1 MGVLIGSFMHEA
13 NTFSTFKADLDHFKK
28 SFLLF
33 DQEIVDR
40 FQNTNT
46 ELGGFLKALGERD
59 IKVIPSMATYPTP
72 SGKVTKETF
81 SYLKGE
87 LIRRIKSCKTL
98 DGVLLALH
106 GCMVTEDSQD
116 GEGNILEEIKG
127 IVGNN
132 VYIACSLD
140 FHANVTAKMVRYA
153 NVLVGYETAPHVDMF
168 ETGKRA
174 GEILISLIEKKFPT
188 CTVMKKIPMLLHGD
202 KMITSQEPL
211 AALLKK
217 VKATREKNRIV
228 STSIFAGFPLDDIK
242 EVGASVVVS
251 STCDEELAEKEAS
264 FLGREFRDLR
274 ENFLLTHLSIEEALD
289 EAMKTPGGPV
299 VFSDPADNPS
309 AGAAGDTTFILK
321 ALIERG
327 IRNAALAVIRDPE
340 AVAVAIKTGVGKKV
354 TMEIGGK
361 FDDVNS
367 YPLKVT
373 GVVKLISNGR
383 YIYKGPMK
391 TGLQANMGRTVVLK
405 IEDIDVV
412 LTENQVETFDP
423 EVFRSNGVE
432 PKDRKIVVLKDG
444 LHFRAAYEP
453 IAKAIFYI
461 DSPGFSSVNFSKL
474 PYKNISRPIFPLD
487 KDTQFN

>member
-1 MGVLIGSFMHEA
+1 
-13 NTFSTFKADLDHFKK
+13 
-28 SFLLF
+28 
-33 DQEIVDR
+33 
-40 FQNTNT
+40 
-46 ELGGFLKALGERD
+46 
-59 IKVIPSMATYPTP
+59 
-72 SGKVTKETF
+72 
-81 SYLKGE
+81 
-87 LIRRIKSCKTL
+87 
-98 DGVLLALH
+98 
-106 GCMVTEDSQD
+106 
-116 GEGNILEEIKG
+116 
-127 IVGNN
+127 
-132 VYIACSLD
+132 
-140 FHANVTAKMVRYA
+140 
-153 NVLVGYETAPHVDMF
+153 
-168 ETGKRA
+168 
-174 GEILISLIEKKFPT
+174 
-188 CTVMKKIPMLLHGD
+188 MKKIPMLLHGD

-264 FLGREFRDLR
+264 FLGREFWDLR
-274 ENFLLTHLSIEEALD
+274 ENFLMTHLSIEEALD
-289 EAMKTPGGPV
+289 EAMKIPGGPV

-309 AGAAGDTTFILK
+309 AGAAGDVTFILK
-321 ALIERG
+321 ALIEKGVRS
-327 IRNAALAVIRDPE
+327 AALAVIRDPE

-354 TMEIGGK
+354 TVEIGGK